1 MGIERFFNS
10 LKGDT
15 NISNIINQ
23 LNHKITLNSKYLFID
38 FNSIIHFVSQRV
50 NNIIDK
56 AYTQSLMEVNGLT
69 TEEFNSTYYFFKI
82 FFTIHI
88 NL

>member
-10 LKGDT
+10 LKGEA

-23 LNHKITLNSKYLFID
+23 INNKTILNSKYLFID

-56 AYTQSLMEVNGLT
+56 GYNLYQ
-69 TEEFNSTYYFFKI
+69 KI
-82 FFTIHI
+82 
-88 NL
+88 N